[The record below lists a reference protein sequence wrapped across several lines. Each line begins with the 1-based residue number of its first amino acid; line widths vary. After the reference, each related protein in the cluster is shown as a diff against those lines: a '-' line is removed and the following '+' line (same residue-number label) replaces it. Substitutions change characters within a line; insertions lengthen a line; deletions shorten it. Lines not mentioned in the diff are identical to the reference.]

1 MKRAIVF
8 SNYGAWD
15 TNNIGFVMV
24 TDFNEADKI
33 NELKRICCKVSE
45 SASQDEVD
53 EIDNC
58 FELLDLTLV
67 NQVLGPVPSGSSAEV
82 DDDEVLLYHWLN
94 GMTVYTQQPFDCAA
108 CVIASRSMAL
118 FVGLIFIN

>member
-1 MKRAIVF
+1 MKRAVVF

-24 TDFNEADKI
+24 TDFNEDDKI

>member
-24 TDFNEADKI
+24 TDFNEDDKI

-58 FELLDLTLV
+58 FELPDLTLV
-67 NQVLGPVPSGSSAEV
+67 NQALGTVPSGSSAEV

-108 CVIASRSMAL
+108 CVIASCNMAL
-118 FVGLIFIN
+118 FVGLIFID

>member
-67 NQVLGPVPSGSSAEV
+67 NQALGTVPSGSSAEV

-108 CVIASRSMAL
+108 CVIASCNMAL